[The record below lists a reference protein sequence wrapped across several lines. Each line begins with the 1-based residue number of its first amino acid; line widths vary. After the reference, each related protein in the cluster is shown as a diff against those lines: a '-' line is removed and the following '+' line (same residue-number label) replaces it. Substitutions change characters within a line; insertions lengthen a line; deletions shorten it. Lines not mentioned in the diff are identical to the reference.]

1 MASLAHRVRSIIEDR
16 LGVES
21 VLLVPEASLV
31 DDLGGDSL
39 DLVELAMALEEE
51 FGIEVPDK
59 DIEHFRTIGDIST
72 YLGTRERLP
81 RLS

>member
-16 LGVES
+16 LCVES

-31 DDLGGDSL
+31 DDLGADLL

-59 DIEHFRTIGDIST
+59 DIENLRTIGDIIT
-72 YLGTRERLP
+72 YLGNCERLP

>member
-1 MASLAHRVRSIIEDR
+1 MASVAHRVHSIIEDR
-16 LGVES
+16 LGAES
-21 VLLVPEASLV
+21 ALLVPEASLV
-31 DDLGGDSL
+31 DDLGADSL

-59 DIEHFRTIGDIST
+59 DIENLRSIRDIIT
-72 YLGTRERLP
+72 YLGTRKRPP